1 MIGALW
7 TGISGLAAHQKAL
20 DNESNNIANVNTVGY
35 KAGRIS
41 FADQVYQNKIG
52 KGSFVQDAEKL
63 FEQGSMKITGASY
76 DIMLQGDGFLT
87 VTNRNTL
94 GTAETFYTRAGNLR
108 MGESGT
114 LQTADGYEVQ
124 GWAMSQIDPK
134 NDVKSTNQNATRFTD
149 DYIKTL
155 GSTIIRRKDKIET
168 IAAKSTNFNE
178 TAKSDAVAVFSGA
191 GTKTQA
197 SKLKDIYIAQEN
209 YDRWLQK
216 YQEDPEA
223 PSKGSSPQISQ
234 VNFRTGLPPVSLI
247 GKEGDSVEVTID
259 GNIYNQ
265 PFIPTK
271 STATYREQIWDSLS
285 LDERVLHNLVDP
297 ATISSLPSL
306 DQETAISSY
315 DKVAGKIETYKALAD
330 KISNSGNGGLVAYMA
345 KNTTDP
351 TSDILD
357 INAQYEEST
366 KISDMLQGVI
376 QIEALIP
383 GKEFKITSVSEI
395 LGGTK
400 TTVKGSFQSTA
411 LAVEG
416 SGKAALEN
424 ASDALSRLISGNQRS
439 VYTTQDLYG
448 SAGIPG
454 NAFTFAID
462 IYDKDLEQIIPVPN
476 DGNTPPNAM
485 PITIPAGATIE
496 QIAYA
501 INNTTTTTGVQ
512 LGDYITAKVLN
523 DKYLVIETNDKNYD
537 VEFDAKL
544 IVTPTVSLNTLV
556 DNTSYQY
563 TIDAGGGKTVTIPFS
578 VGNTVSGSM
587 ANIYQDFQTA
597 IDNFNADPNNVGFEL
612 ELGAMDTNGNF
623 VINSVKGRKLE
634 SNLAITTPSDI
645 LSTLSTNPFP
655 LTATDLDEGNFQIT
669 TAVDWN
675 TTYTFAFAGRSVSYT
690 TPPYTGAVVPTPAYS
705 GGMTDIRD
713 NLISRI
719 SADTVLSNLITVT
732 AGGADNTISINQ
744 VRLQAPFDPVNATK
758 FLTGNVTGSGTF
770 ASTGTTDIGV
780 PQGISFQIDLGVNK
794 SKTEVSLIL
803 DGTPLT
809 ITTSENATASE
820 IVSKLQAELDKNSTL
835 SNRYS
840 VIVDAGNVRINE
852 KAGETGYTG
861 FSNTPAIT
869 YTRLPAPEWPLNES
883 LIETNVDYSGRKGA
897 GAEFMEITTR
907 VDQASTHDSL
917 QLRLDKLDISD
928 SKFGSF
934 RVDETGLITIKDGGV
949 EYAVGQLAIARFTNN
964 QGLEAVG
971 NNNFQRTQE
980 SGNAIYSINNNNT
993 AGVKGQALELS
1004 KADLSESL
1012 VNLMVFQRAF
1022 EANAKSITTSDE
1034 LLSTLINLKR

>member
-124 GWAMSQIDPK
+124 GWAMSKIDPK

-155 GSTIIRRKDKIET
+155 GSTIIRHKDYIET

-376 QIEALIP
+376 QIEGLIP

-612 ELGAMDTNGNF
+612 ELGAMDANGNF
-623 VINSVKGRKLE
+623 VINSEKGRKLE
-634 SNLAITTPSDI
+634 SNLAITTPSNI

-669 TAVDWN
+669 TAADWN

-690 TPPYTGAVVPTPAYS
+690 TPPYTGAIIPTPAYS

-732 AGGADNTISINQ
+732 AGGADTININQ
-744 VRLQAPFDPVNATK
+744 VRIQAPFDPVNATK
-758 FLTGNVTGSGTF
+758 LLNGNVSGSGTF
-770 ASTGTTDIGV
+770 TSTGTTDFGI
-780 PQGISFQIDLGVNK
+780 PQGISFEIDLGANK

-809 ITTSENATASE
+809 IITSENATASE
-820 IVSKLQAELDKNSTL
+820 IASKLQAELDKNSTL
-835 SNRYS
+835 SSRYRVS
-840 VIVDAGNVRINE
+840 VDSGNIRIDE

-869 YTRLPAPEWPLNES
+869 YEALPVPEWPLNES

-993 AGVKGQALELS
+993 SGVKGQALELS

>member
-7 TGISGLAAHQKAL
+7 TGISGLAAHQTAL

-41 FADQVYQNKIG
+41 FADQIYQGKIG
-52 KGSFVQDAEKL
+52 KGSFVQDAEKI
-63 FEQGSMKITGASY
+63 FVTGGSKITGVEY
-76 DIMLQGDGFLT
+76 DVALQGDGFFT
-87 VTNRNTL
+87 VINKNTL

-108 MGESGT
+108 MGETGT

-155 GSTIIRRKDKIET
+155 GSTIIRHKDYIET
-168 IAAKSTNFNE
+168 IAAKSTNFDE

-285 LDERVLHNLVDP
+285 PDERVLHNLVDP

-376 QIEALIP
+376 QIEGLIP

-448 SAGIPG
+448 SAGIPTLDRSY
-454 NAFTFAID
+454 TFSID

-476 DGNTPPNAM
+476 DGGTPPNAV
-485 PITIPAGATIE
+485 PITIPAGATIDE
-496 QIAYA
+496 IVDS
-501 INNTTTTTGVQ
+501 INNITTTTGNQ
-512 LGDYITAKVLN
+512 IGDYIVAKN
-523 DKYLVIETNDKNYD
+523 QNGYLVLETTKSNYD
-537 VEFDAKL
+537 LEFEPKLNILPTVNLNALVDNAEYSYNIKVNGQTIPISPIIVGNTLDNTTKQNIYDQIKAAITAYNSSNPGHTIEVSPLSAGTFTLTSTDSLEAKL
-544 IVTPTVSLNTLV
+544 VNTVPGTPINHTTFGHVLGTPTVLETRTL
-556 DNTSYQY
+556 
-563 TIDAGGGKTVTIPFS
+563 K
-578 VGNTVSGSM
+578 
-587 ANIYQDFQTA
+587 
-597 IDNFNADPNNVGFEL
+597 
-612 ELGAMDTNGNF
+612 
-623 VINSVKGRKLE
+623 
-634 SNLAITTPSDI
+634 
-645 LSTLSTNPFP
+645 
-655 LTATDLDEGNFQIT
+655 
-669 TAVDWN
+669 
-675 TTYTFAFAGRSVSYT
+675 
-690 TPPYTGAVVPTPAYS
+690 
-705 GGMTDIRD
+705 
-713 NLISRI
+713 
-719 SADTVLSNLITVT
+719 
-732 AGGADNTISINQ
+732 
-744 VRLQAPFDPVNATK
+744 FD
-758 FLTGNVTGSGTF
+758 
-770 ASTGTTDIGV
+770 
-780 PQGISFQIDLGVNK
+780 
-794 SKTEVSLIL
+794 
-803 DGTPLT
+803 
-809 ITTSENATASE
+809 
-820 IVSKLQAELDKNSTL
+820 
-835 SNRYS
+835 
-840 VIVDAGNVRINE
+840 
-852 KAGETGYTG
+852 
-861 FSNTPAIT
+861 
-869 YTRLPAPEWPLNES
+869 
-883 LIETNVDYSGRKGA
+883 
-897 GAEFMEITTR
+897 
-907 VDQASTHDSL
+907 
-917 QLRLDKLDISD
+917 
-928 SKFGSF
+928 
-934 RVDETGLITIKDGGV
+934 
-949 EYAVGQLAIARFTNN
+949 
-964 QGLEAVG
+964 
-971 NNNFQRTQE
+971 
-980 SGNAIYSINNNNT
+980 
-993 AGVKGQALELS
+993 
-1004 KADLSESL
+1004 
-1012 VNLMVFQRAF
+1012 
-1022 EANAKSITTSDE
+1022 
-1034 LLSTLINLKR
+1034 